1 MKTLITAEYVKQ
13 LHRDGEV
20 SLNVTPKSTIITPEA
35 RDVAKSLGLQFV
47 DTSMNIAPRQVT
59 QNAAV
64 NKTASTSTPISTSM
78 PKNTDDHEQALAIR
92 RAVEAKLPAGKHDSA
107 LLEQL
112 ITKAIREL
120 QSSDNGPSCER
131 QVSDS
136 GVVLVRGG
144 SVKFG
149 RFDGAPDQQIGLTD
163 VIGSGDNSPI
173 AAGFMQW
180 EKSTFPWTLNYD
192 EIEVI
197 LEGELH
203 ITCGGKT
210 SIGKPGDVMFVPKGS
225 SIEFGTPT
233 KVRFV
238 YITYPANW
246 AD

>member
-1 MKTLITAEYVKQ
+1 MKTLITAEYVKK
-13 LHRDGEV
+13 LNRDGEV
-20 SLNVTPKSTIITPEA
+20 SLTMTPQSTIITPEA
-35 RDVAKSLGLQFV
+35 RDVAKSLGIQII
-47 DTSMNIAPRQVT
+47 D
-59 QNAAV
+59 AAV
-64 NKTASTSTPISTSM
+64 NVAAKPVAHYTATNAAISTTALASR
-78 PKNTDDHEQALAIR
+78 NTDDTDPAQAIR
-92 RAVEAKLPAGKHDSA
+92 RAVEAKLPVGKHDSA

-112 ITKAIREL
+112 VAKAIREL
-120 QSSDNGPSCER
+120 QGTESGPYCER
-131 QVSDS
+131 QVSDN
-136 GVVLVRGG
+136 GIVLVRGG

-163 VIGSGDNSPI
+163 VIGSGDKSPI

-180 EKSTFPWTLNYD
+180 EKSSFPWTLNYD

>member
-1 MKTLITAEYVKQ
+1 MKTLITAEYVKK
-13 LHRDGEV
+13 LHRDGKV
-20 SLNVTPKSTIITPEA
+20 SLTMTPQSTIITPEA
-35 RDVAKSLGLQFV
+35 RDVAKSLGIQII
-47 DTSMNIAPRQVT
+47 D
-59 QNAAV
+59 AAV
-64 NKTASTSTPISTSM
+64 NIAAKPVAHTAATNIVTNTATSTTALASR
-78 PKNTDDHEQALAIR
+78 NTDNTDQAQAIR

-112 ITKAIREL
+112 VAKAIREL
-120 QSSDNGPSCER
+120 QGTESGPYCER
-131 QVSDS
+131 QVSDN
-136 GVVLVRGG
+136 GIVLVRGG

-163 VIGSGDNSPI
+163 VIGSSDKSPI

-180 EKSTFPWTLNYD
+180 EKSSFPWTLNYD

>member
-20 SLNVTPKSTIITPEA
+20 SLSVIPKNTIITPEA

-47 DTSMNIAPRQVT
+47 DSSMNIAPKKT
-59 QNAAV
+59 SQNAAV
-64 NKTASTSTPISTSM
+64 NKTVSTSM
-78 PKNTDDHEQALAIR
+78 PKSTADREQALAIR
-92 RAVEAKLPAGKHDSA
+92 RAVEAKLPTGKHDSA

-112 ITKAIREL
+112 INKAIREL
-120 QSSDNGPSCER
+120 QSTDNGPSCER

-180 EKSTFPWTLNYD
+180 EKSSFPWTLNYD
-192 EIEVI
+192 EIQVI

-203 ITCGGKT
+203 ITSGGKT

-246 AD
+246 VS